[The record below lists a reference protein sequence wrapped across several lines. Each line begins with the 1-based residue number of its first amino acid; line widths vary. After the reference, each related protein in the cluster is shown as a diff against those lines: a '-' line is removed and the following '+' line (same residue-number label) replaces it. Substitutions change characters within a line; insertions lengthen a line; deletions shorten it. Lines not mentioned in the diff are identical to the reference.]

1 MSSTI
6 HALRAIVST
15 KTGSFVR
22 GMKAAIMATRQLRTQ
37 WVSAARDT
45 ASAGARIVAVIG
57 AIGLISASTFAK
69 FEQTMTRV
77 GAVTKTLGTRDFAL
91 LEKAAREAG
100 KPQSFLRLNPQ
111 RLWRT

>member
-22 GMKAAIMATRQLRTQ
+22 GMKAAIMATRQRVHSGCLLQETRFG
-37 WVSAARDT
+37 WGKD
-45 ASAGARIVAVIG
+45 VAVIG
-57 AIGLISASTFAK
+57 AIGLISASTFGSLADDDAGWCCYK
-69 FEQTMTRV
+69 DS
-77 GAVTKTLGTRDFAL
+77 GTRDSHYWR
-91 LEKAAREAG
+91 KQHARPE